1 MFIERGEGDH
11 SVVASPR
18 IYAQTTHENARK
30 IICVLRVAKQAHE
43 MQYTTY
49 NTSPFKR
56 QVFGHRHSSRSSW
69 NRARE
74 GLRTRLLRNQRGIG
88 PLTSL
93 ILWN

>member
-18 IYAQTTHENARK
+18 ICAQTTHENARK
-30 IICVLRVAKQAHE
+30 IICVLHVA
-43 MQYTTY
+43 MRCSTPRTTRLRLKDRSSV
-49 NTSPFKR
+49 TDTK
-56 QVFGHRHSSRSSW
+56 SSRSSW